1 MSTRY
6 KNNIKGLHEAD
17 WLALEVAK
25 ARVALGVS
33 SKWTLTEAVNRTMAW
48 YLAQQM
54 ALMRGRCV
62 SRRLPLTRHLY
73 EPICNYR
80 SAFGWI

>member
-25 ARVALGVS
+25 ARLALGVS
-33 SKWTLTEAVNRTMAW
+33 SQWTLTEAVNRTMAW
-48 YLAQQM
+48 YRAQQDGAEAR
-54 ALMRGRCV
+54 ALCELEIV
-62 SRRLPLTRHLY
+62 AY
-73 EPICNYR
+73 E
-80 SAFGWI
+80 AFV